1 MYCPKENSSLYYNLL
16 HQKRVAEIL
25 LSALRFDLFSYL
37 ENWETA
43 ESVAEKSGLHARSLS
58 LVLNA
63 LVSVG
68 FIEKKQNA
76 YRNTPQSN
84 EFLNRSSCVYLGES
98 IIFRE
103 QMMSLKDIDKRIQM
117 GPIPEVVRN
126 NSGVEVYDFYEAARI
141 SIPEMYTGRVQAFIA
156 AVTSIYSGKP
166 PQNILDLG
174 GGSGVLAIELAKAFP
189 GCRGTIF
196 EHPSVAGLPR
206 EIVIKEGVS
215 EHITV
220 LEGDFNKDDFGDG
233 YDLIIAAGILDFAK
247 DHFEYLMNKLYNA
260 LTADGLL
267 YLVTHQISE
276 DYLSAPER
284 ILGWLS
290 SHLDGLDLLLT
301 EKFISE
307 ALKSHGFKKI
317 QTDVVGGTF
326 ESLQGMFFSKGI

>member
-1 MYCPKENSSLYYNLL
+1 MYCPKGNSSLYYNIL

-37 ENWETA
+37 ENWETPEA
-43 ESVAEKSGLHARSLS
+43 VAEKSGLHTRSLAQ
-58 LVLNA
+58 VLNA
-63 LVSVG
+63 LVSLG
-68 FIEKKQNA
+68 FIEKKQNT

-84 EFLNRSSCVYLGES
+84 EFLNRNSFVYLGES
-98 IIFRE
+98 LIFRE
-103 QMMSLKDIDKRIQM
+103 KMMSLKDIDERLQM
-117 GPIPEVVRN
+117 GPIAEVIRN

-156 AVTSIYSGKP
+156 AATSIYNDKP
-166 PQNILDLG
+166 PKNILDLG
-174 GGSGVLAIELAKAFP
+174 GGSGVLAIELIRAFP
-189 GCRGTIF
+189 GCQGTIF

-206 EIVIKEGVS
+206 ELVIKEGVS

-220 LEGDFNKDDFGDG
+220 LEGDFNRDDFGDS

-260 LTADGLL
+260 LNPDGLL
-267 YLVTHQISE
+267 YLVTHQIRE
-276 DYLSAPER
+276 DYLSPPER

-301 EKFISE
+301 EKNISE
-307 ALKSHGFKKI
+307 ALRSHGFKKI
-317 QTDVVGGTF
+317 QAGTVGGTF
-326 ESLQGMFFSKGI
+326 ASLRGMFFSK